1 MFSMNVHINYS
12 ATDIE
17 KYLLATVACHSH
29 FPPQNV
35 KMPFEK
41 FVSLNVIFKNDP
53 FLRTTPGKV
62 F

>member
-1 MFSMNVHINYS
+1 MNDRIDHS

-29 FPPQNV
+29 FPPQNI
-35 KMPFEK
+35 KTPFEK
-41 FVSLNVIFKNDP
+41 FVSLNVIFKNDL
-53 FLRTTPGKV
+53 FLRTTPGTV